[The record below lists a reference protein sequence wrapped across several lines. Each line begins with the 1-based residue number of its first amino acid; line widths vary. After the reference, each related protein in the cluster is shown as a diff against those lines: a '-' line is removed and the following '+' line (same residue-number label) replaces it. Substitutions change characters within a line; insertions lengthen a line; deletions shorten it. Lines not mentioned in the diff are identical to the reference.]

1 MAYGHVRRGPG
12 GSLSSRVHVDS
23 PERRVFGASEIE
35 SGWRVTD
42 AVGLDVGHVAGLE
55 GDFLVVSRGF
65 GSARLYVPLAGVRE
79 VKEGRVRL
87 ILTSE
92 AISQSRWAERPR
104 RTH

>member
-1 MAYGHVRRGPG
+1 MAYGHLRRGPG
-12 GSLSSRVHVDS
+12 GSLSSRVHIDT

-35 SGWRVTD
+35 SGWRVVD
-42 AVGLDVGHVAGLE
+42 AVGLGVGHVAGLE

-65 GSARLYVPLAGVRE
+65 GRARLHVPLAGVRE
-79 VKEGRVRL
+79 VREGRVRL

-92 AISQSRWAERPR
+92 AIGESRWAEKPR